1 MNRRRKPPNCSFQR
15 TRMPP
20 IHYPSTHSAPLNSSL
35 GSRGNFLTN
44 SNDTEAEK
52 RVNNVIV
59 TKRRSH
65 KAASQDWGRASRYAL
80 IELPRKPSAAKDK
93 GAPNMGIQ
101 RTRIPAS
108 RYPFAHSGPLIPGVR
123 RQIIAGTDTT
133 LQAMMRK
140 HVQVSHHKDSYLL
153 ASLSSLPHTRSSRN
167 YLSAW
172 LNDNAASQGY
182 FRSAITI

>member
-1 MNRRRKPPNCSFQR
+1 MPTAQLKRGPQR
-15 TRMPP
+15 
-20 IHYPSTHSAPLNSSL
+20 A
-35 GSRGNFLTN
+35 
-44 SNDTEAEK
+44 AE
-52 RVNNVIV
+52 
-59 TKRRSH
+59 
-65 KAASQDWGRASRYAL
+65 
-80 IELPRKPSAAKDK
+80 
-93 GAPNMGIQ
+93 
-101 RTRIPAS
+101 
-108 RYPFAHSGPLIPGVR
+108 FGVR

>member
-1 MNRRRKPPNCSFQR
+1 MDGLRNGNSLTAHSSGRACQLLDC
-15 TRMPP
+15 
-20 IHYPSTHSAPLNSSL
+20 IGGHSAPLNSAL

-80 IELPRKPSAAKDK
+80 IELPRKPSAANDK

-108 RYPFAHSGPLIPGVR
+108 RYPFGHSGPLIPGVR
-123 RQIIAGTDTT
+123 QTVERCYNCK
-133 LQAMMRK
+133 RESK
-140 HVQVSHHKDSYLL
+140 S
-153 ASLSSLPHTRSSRN
+153 ASFQNSF
-167 YLSAW
+167 
-172 LNDNAASQGY
+172 D
-182 FRSAITI
+182 

>member
-1 MNRRRKPPNCSFQR
+1 MRRKQEDQGQQSARNETGKGLPNCSINR
-15 TRMPP
+15 TRIPP
-20 IHYPSTHSAPLNSSL
+20 FHYPFNHSGPVISSL

-80 IELPRKPSAAKDK
+80 IELPRKPSAANDK

-108 RYPFAHSGPLIPGVR
+108 RYPFGHSGPLIPGVR
-123 RQIIAGTDTT
+123 LPYSPVILLLNISIAILFHPGLYRLSIALILLILVEFFFII
-133 LQAMMRK
+133 
-140 HVQVSHHKDSYLL
+140 HLL
-153 ASLSSLPHTRSSRN
+153 VASILL
-167 YLSAW
+167 
-172 LNDNAASQGY
+172 
-182 FRSAITI
+182 

>member
-1 MNRRRKPPNCSFQR
+1 
-15 TRMPP
+15 MPTSG
-20 IHYPSTHSAPLNSSL
+20 YPFDHSGPVISAL

-80 IELPRKPSAAKDK
+80 IELPRKPSAANDK

-108 RYPFAHSGPLIPGVR
+108 RYPFGHSGPLIPGVR
-123 RQIIAGTDTT
+123 
-133 LQAMMRK
+133 
-140 HVQVSHHKDSYLL
+140 
-153 ASLSSLPHTRSSRN
+153 LPHSPFNTMYGHSKGNLIFAVTQQFR
-167 YLSAW
+167 
-172 LNDNAASQGY
+172 LNICNIGHRISVL
-182 FRSAITI
+182 